1 MPELGFDRWGQDS
14 LSPRLYLMPTPIS
27 NCAYCTSIVSIVGQ
41 LSMILKCG
49 FVNVALLT

>member
-1 MPELGFDRWGQDS
+1 MPELGFDRWGQDG
-14 LSPRLYLMPTPIS
+14 LSLYLMPTPIS

>member
-14 LSPRLYLMPTPIS
+14 MCLYLMPTPIIS
-27 NCAYCTSIVSIVGQ
+27 NCAYRNLHSTLVGQ

>member
-14 LSPRLYLMPTPIS
+14 MCLYLMPTPIIS
-27 NCAYCTSIVSIVGQ
+27 NCASIVGQ

-49 FVNVALLT
+49 FVIVALLT